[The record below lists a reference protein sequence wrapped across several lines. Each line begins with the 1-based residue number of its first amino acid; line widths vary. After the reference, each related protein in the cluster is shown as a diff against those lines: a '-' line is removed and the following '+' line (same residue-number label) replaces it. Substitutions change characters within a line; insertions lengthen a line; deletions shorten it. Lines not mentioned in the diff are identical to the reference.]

1 MDTLLEPLPSPSDIQ
16 SQEPTSKKKSV
27 LKKILG
33 AIFIGALLGL
43 SMSIGFFIGDVVIT
57 PVDLGLTGLQKGVL
71 LAGIFVLLPV
81 AIAIHEGGH
90 LLGGKL
96 AGFQFAL
103 FVVGPLMILRQGDGI
118 KFKLNKSFATYG
130 GLAASF
136 PTSTVNLRRGMLML
150 VAGGPLTSLLTGL
163 VFLALGLFVFPLP
176 ESTESL
182 SFLGLFGRIALFF
195 MALVS
200 VVIAFVT
207 MIPGKTGGFMT
218 DGARLRLLAK
228 GGPASDREL
237 AVWQVTTT
245 SMSGTRPSKW
255 PTDALESAI
264 MLQDESIFEYVSRT
278 LAYTHAMDAK
288 DYPQAHQHL
297 RRALSLW
304 NKIPASLQPSIA
316 MEAAYFEAIARQDAR
331 RARAWLDK
339 AVQSPFIDQTTK
351 HRSESAVL
359 IAEGMHEEAKEKLG
373 EAENA
378 LSAILDAGMATA
390 QAHWIQDLQESIKSE
405 I

>member
-1 MDTLLEPLPSPSDIQ
+1 MDTLLEPLPSPSDLQ
-16 SQEPTSKKKSV
+16 SKEPATKKKSV
-27 LKKILG
+27 FKKILG
-33 AIFIGALLGL
+33 AIFIGALLGV

-57 PVDLGLTGLQKGVL
+57 PVDLGLSGLQKGIL
-71 LAGIFVLLPV
+71 LTGIFVLLPF

-103 FVVGPLMILRQGDGI
+103 FVVGPLMIMRQGNGI

-136 PTSTVNLRRGMLML
+136 PTSTVHLRRGMLML

-163 VFLALGLFVFPLP
+163 LFFALGLFVFPIP
-176 ESTESL
+176 ASTESL
-182 SFLGLFGRIALFF
+182 SFLGLFARIALLF
-195 MALVS
+195 MGLVS
-200 VVIAFVT
+200 IVIAFVT

-245 SMSGTRPSKW
+245 SMAGTRPSEW
-255 PTDALESAI
+255 PKEALESAI
-264 MLQDESIFEYVSRT
+264 TLQDESIFEYVSRT
-278 LAYTHAMDAK
+278 LFYTHAMDAK
-288 DYPQAHQHL
+288 DYRQARQHL
-297 RRALSLW
+297 LRALSLW

-316 MEAAYFEAIARQDAR
+316 MEAAYFESVARQDAE
-331 RARAWLDK
+331 RARTWLDE
-339 AVQSPFIDQTTK
+339 AGQSPFIDQTTK
-351 HRSESAVL
+351 HRSEAAVL
-359 IAEGMHEEAKEKLG
+359 ITEGKYEEAREKLE
-373 EAENA
+373 EAEKA
-378 LSAILDAGMATA
+378 LNTILDAGMAKA
-390 QAHWIQDLQESIKSE
+390 QENWVQDLHASTKNKV
-405 I
+405 